1 MLHRLIYCFLPVLSF
16 PSLLHAQ
23 GGTEDLDS
31 VTVNG
36 SRTDLQRETNVSI
49 TKLVILRRLAT
60 DVGQLMTL
68 FPGVQVKSYGGLG
81 GMKTVSFRSLG
92 AGHTSIVYDHFALS
106 QTQSGQTD
114 VGQIPVDFVNS
125 LKLVSQAGIS
135 LDYPIH
141 AKVAGQIIA
150 IDTRHTEKSPKP
162 FQLNVGAQTGSF
174 GQYDGHAYVSKRIQK
189 FNIAGSVKGRMFD
202 GDYPFAY
209 RNVDSSV
216 RTTRSNGD
224 LKEVFGTASIGYFVN
239 PRNTIHA
246 SWTGAAYD
254 KGLPGA
260 VVFYNNAAGQ
270 RLSGSNHLL
279 TLRHVRLG
287 KRFDGATTASFQQS
301 TLDYADSNYLNAQ
314 GYLHSHYLSQ
324 QSDGHT
330 QWRYRSAN
338 DSLYVL
344 LGTGARFEQLFTET
358 FAITPQRFTIDGIA
372 AAQWTFRGMLSGQLG
387 VQHVSDVRPDQTRTA
402 TVLLPAMEWKGMLF
416 RRVTAGAGYRY
427 TVRQPSFNEMYYNQV
442 GNSGLRP
449 EKAHLLYLNIGW
461 ERYLDKKNDWWNSS
475 TLQPFYT
482 LATDKILAIPTK
494 NLFVWSIQN
503 IGKSQAFGVEAV
515 ERMQLR
521 TGIGVFATR
530 LNYTFQ
536 YAQDISDP
544 DGPTYGHVLSYSPL
558 HSGTAELSYERH
570 RWEMSAL
577 LTYQG
582 ERYALN
588 QNIPA
593 NLLEDFVLLDI
604 SASYR
609 FSFRG
614 RSKSQLV
621 VRAAVNNVTNNY
633 YSYIRYFVMP
643 GINWTLRVS
652 YDF

>member
-1 MLHRLIYCFLPVLSF
+1 MLRQLTYCFFLVLSF

-36 SRTDLQRETNVSI
+36 DQALLSRETNIAI
-49 TKLVILRRLAT
+49 TKIVIHRRLAT

-68 FPGVQVKSYGGLG
+68 FPGIQVKSYGGLG

-114 VGQIPVDFVNS
+114 VGQIPVDFVNN

-141 AKVAGQIIA
+141 SKLAGQIIA
-150 IDTRHTEKSPKP
+150 IDTRHTEKAPQP

-174 GQYDGHAYVSKRIQK
+174 GQYDGHAYISKRIQK
-189 FNIAGSVKGRMFD
+189 FNIAGSVKARTFT

-216 RTTRSNGD
+216 RTTRNNGD
-224 LKEVFGTASIGYFVN
+224 LQEIFGTASIGYFVN
-239 PRNTIHA
+239 NRNTIHA
-246 SWTGAAYD
+246 SWTGASSD

-260 VVFYNNAAGQ
+260 VVFYNSTAGQ
-270 RLSGSNHLL
+270 RLSGTNHLV
-279 TLRHVRLG
+279 TLRHLRVG
-287 KRFDGATTASFQQS
+287 NRFDGATTASFQQS
-301 TLDYADSNYLNAQ
+301 SLDYVDSNYLNAQ

-344 LGTGARFEQLFTET
+344 LGTGVRFEQLFAEA
-358 FAITPQRFTIDGIA
+358 FASTPQRFTIDGLA
-372 AAQWTFRGMLSGQLG
+372 AAQWTRFGILSAQLG
-387 VQHVSDVRPDQTRTA
+387 MQQISDVRPDQTRNT
-402 TVLLPAMEWKGMLF
+402 TVLLPAAEWKGLLF
-416 RRVTAGAGYRY
+416 RHVLTGAGYRY

-442 GNSGLRP
+442 GNTGLRP
-449 EKAHLLYLNIGW
+449 EKAHLFYLNTGIT
-461 ERYLDKKNDWWNSS
+461 RYFGKEKDWWQSF
-475 TLQPFYT
+475 TVQPFYT

-503 IGKSQAFGVEAV
+503 IGKSQAFGVEFV
-515 ERMQLR
+515 ETSQLR
-521 TGIGVFATR
+521 TDIGSFSMRV
-530 LNYTFQ
+530 NYTFQ
-536 YAQDISDP
+536 YAQDITDP
-544 DGPTYGHVLSYSPL
+544 DSPTYGHVLSYSPL
-558 HSGTAELSYERH
+558 HSGTAELGYEH
-570 RWEMSAL
+570 KRWGASAL

-593 NLLEDFVLLDI
+593 NLLDDFLLLDV

-609 FSFRG
+609 FSVKK
-614 RSKSQLV
+614 RSESQIV

-643 GINWTLRVS
+643 GVNWTLRVS

>member
-1 MLHRLIYCFLPVLSF
+1 MRRLLTYCIFPALSF

-36 SRTDLQRETNVSI
+36 DRTTLARETTMTL
-49 TKLVILRRLAT
+49 TKVVILRRLAT

-68 FPGVQVKSYGGLG
+68 FPGIQVKSYGGLG

-114 VGQIPVDFVNS
+114 IGQIPVDFVNGV
-125 LKLVSQAGIS
+125 KLVSQAGIS

-141 AKVAGQIIA
+141 AKLAGQIIA
-150 IDTRHTEKSPKP
+150 IDTRHTEKAPKP
-162 FQLNVGAQTGSF
+162 FQLNVGTQTGSF
-174 GQYDGHAYVSKRIQK
+174 GQYDGHAFVSKKISK
-189 FNIAGSVKGRMFD
+189 FHLAGSVKVRAFQ

-209 RNVDSSV
+209 QNVDSPV
-216 RTTRSNGD
+216 RTTRNNGD
-224 LKEVFGTASIGYFVN
+224 LQEVFGTASVGYFVN
-239 PRNTIHA
+239 TRNTIHA
-246 SWTGAAYD
+246 SWTGASYD

-260 VVFYNNAAGQ
+260 VVFYNSAAGQ
-270 RLSGSNHLL
+270 RLSGTNHLV
-279 TLRHVRLG
+279 TLRHLRIG
-287 KRFDGATTASFQQS
+287 NRFDGATTASFQQNL
-301 TLDYADSNYLNAQ
+301 LDYVDSNYLNAQ
-314 GYLHSHYLSQ
+314 GYLHSHYVSQ
-324 QSDGHT
+324 QSDAHT

-338 DSLYVL
+338 DSLYL
-344 LGTGARFEQLFTET
+344 LVGTGARFEQLFSND
-358 FAITPQRFTIDGIA
+358 FAIEPQRFTIDGLA
-372 AAQWTFRGMLSGQLG
+372 AVQWTRFGILSGQLG
-387 VQHVSDVRPDQTRTA
+387 VQQVSDVRPDQTRNT
-402 TVLLPAMEWKGMLF
+402 TVLLPAAEWKGLF
-416 RRVTAGAGYRY
+416 FKRLLTGIGYRY
-427 TVRQPSFNEMYYNQV
+427 TVRQPSFNELYYNQV

-449 EKAHLLYLNIGW
+449 EKAHLFYLNAGISYFEMG
-461 ERYLDKKNDWWNSS
+461 KDWWQSF
-475 TLQPFYT
+475 TVQPFYT

-503 IGKSQAFGVEAV
+503 IGKSQAFGVELV
-515 ERMQLR
+515 KISQLR
-521 TGIGVFATR
+521 TDFGLFRMRV
-530 LNYTFQ
+530 NYTFQ

-558 HSGTAELSYERH
+558 HSGTAELSYER
-570 RWEMSAL
+570 RRFGTSAL
-577 LTYQG
+577 FTYQG

-593 NLLEDFVLLDI
+593 NLLDDFLLLDL

-609 FSFRG
+609 FSLRG
-614 RSKSQLV
+614 RSESQLV

-643 GINWTLRVS
+643 GVNWTLRVS